1 MDEVSTPTRTT
12 QDNPQIKCGK
22 LLLAVIAASVL
33 SEFRQL
39 FSGQSLIVSDYSSPT
54 SLKISYVVC
63 KTTNVTKSG
72 FVNIQRNGRE

>member
-1 MDEVSTPTRTT
+1 MDEVSTPTK

-54 SLKISYVVC
+54 SQNLICGV
-63 KTTNVTKSG
+63 
-72 FVNIQRNGRE
+72 